1 MADMPSLGGSQRGR
15 RGPVVWVWLL
25 LVAAL
30 AGGGYWM
37 LRRHRQAPKPVAALI
52 VDAGAAVAEA
62 PKPPLTL
69 QEQAAKAGLKHSHVV
84 IQGPLESSV
93 NDAAGPEV
101 GPPLTQVA
109 TRALVWWMDVPA
121 DFRKGDV
128 LDILYEERPNQEPVV
143 HAVRYGSSKLDKTFR
158 AYRFKA
164 AQDTYPRL
172 YQASGEE
179 LEQRLKDAP
188 LEDYEQVTSHLR
200 DGRKHKG
207 VDFKTPVGTP
217 VHAAFAGTITR
228 KTWNFRGNGNSL
240 EVTDAAGKKAL
251 YLHLSA
257 VPKTT
262 HVGEHVALGQ
272 VIAESGNTGHTF
284 APHLHYQ
291 LMQGDRL
298 LDPFKVQQTY
308 RRTLPEADHAAF
320 DAEVHKLDAWMGAP
334 PPQGAPP

>member
-1 MADMPSLGGSQRGR
+1 MAEMPSLGSSERRR
-15 RGPVVWVWLL
+15 RGPGVWVWLVL
-25 LVAAL
+25 IAVLA
-30 AGGGYWM
+30 AGGYGV
-37 LRRHRQAPKPVAALI
+37 LRHRRRTSRPVAAPVL
-52 VDAGAAVAEA
+52 DAGAPVVEA
-62 PKPPLTL
+62 PKPPATP

-93 NDAAGPEV
+93 SEAAGPEV

-121 DFRKGDV
+121 DFRKGDA
-128 LDILYEERPNQEPVV
+128 LDILYEERANQEPVV
-143 HAVRYGSSKLDKTFR
+143 HAVRYVSSKLDKTFR

-188 LEDYEQVTSHLR
+188 LDDYEQVTSHLR

-217 VHAAFAGTITR
+217 VHATFAGTITR
-228 KTWNFRGNGNSL
+228 KNWSFRGNGNSL
-240 EVTDAAGKKAL
+240 EVTDGSGKKAL

-257 VPKTT
+257 VAKTT

-291 LMQGDRL
+291 LMQGERL
-298 LDPFKVQQTY
+298 LDPFKVQQTF
-308 RRTLPEADHAAF
+308 RRPLPEADRAAF
-320 DAEVHKLDAWMGAP
+320 DAEVHKLDAWMATPAP
-334 PPQGAPP
+334 TAP